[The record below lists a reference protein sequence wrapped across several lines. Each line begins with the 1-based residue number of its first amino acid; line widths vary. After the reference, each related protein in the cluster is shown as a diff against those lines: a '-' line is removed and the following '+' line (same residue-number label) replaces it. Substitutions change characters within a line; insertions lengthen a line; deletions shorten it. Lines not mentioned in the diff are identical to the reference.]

1 MTVVNVPS
9 SNRPALPH
17 ASRTGTLASRD
28 GTWQCRDMASRP
40 PRKTPLAGGFIIALG
55 AIGGAVYGGFHH
67 QATIGLLA
75 GVGIAVVISV
85 LLWLFSRG

>member
-1 MTVVNVPS
+1 MTVVNGLFAL
-9 SNRPALPH
+9 RPVLPRASH
-17 ASRTGTLASRD
+17 AGTLASRG
-28 GTWQCRDMASRP
+28 GTWQWRDMASKP

-55 AIGGAVYGGFHH
+55 AIGGAIYGLIHH
-67 QATIGLLA
+67 QPTIGLLA